1 MQFRISIADQK
12 DDRNRYQNLEGS
24 AGENV
29 LDQKELFFNTALSFL
44 DELKWSFGILRLG
57 LRYDYQRLGTQ
68 RQSDQ
73 VKLNTFN
80 PSIGFTYTE
89 WGSHVMFISYSSS
102 FETPTLNELSAN
114 PLASAGFNP
123 NLSPSKAHNYE
134 MGWRYVTPE
143 NTLEATLYAI
153 NTKSEILPY
162 ELPAFL
168 GQDFYRNAGKTKRMG
183 IELFWEH
190 QKGPW
195 LWTVAYNYAA
205 IKFDDYVLG
214 DQNLSGNNLPGVPQQ
229 QLTTFMQYDF
239 SEGWGVSLQTQYSGE
254 LYADDA
260 NQTLVAD
267 YFLVNLRWWKS
278 FEHLSFFAGVNN
290 LLDRAYFD
298 NIRINA
304 FGKRYY
310 ESAPMRNFYLGINL
324 NL

>member
-1 MQFRISIADQK
+1 
-12 DDRNRYQNLEGS
+12 
-24 AGENV
+24 
-29 LDQKELFFNTALSFL
+29 
-44 DELKWSFGILRLG
+44 LG

-68 RQSDQ
+68 RGRDEIM
-73 VKLNTFN
+73 LNTFN
-80 PSIGFTYTE
+80 PSLGFTYTK
-89 WGSHVMFISYSSS
+89 WGSHVVFISYSSS

-114 PLASAGFNP
+114 PLSSTGFNP
-123 NLSPSKAHNYE
+123 DLSPSKANNYE
-134 MGWRYVTPE
+134 MGWRNVTPE
-143 NTLEATLYAI
+143 NTLEVTLYAI

-195 LWTVAYNYAA
+195 LWTLTYNYAS

-214 DQNLSGNNLPGVPQQ
+214 DQNLSGNHLPGVPQQ
-229 QLTTFMQYDF
+229 QLTNFVQYDF
-239 SEGWGVSLQTQYSGE
+239 SEGWGASLQTQYSGE

-260 NQTLVAD
+260 NQTLIAD

-278 FEHLSFFAGVNN
+278 FNRLSFFGGINN
-290 LLDRAYFD
+290 VMNRGYFD

-304 FGKRYY
+304 YGKRHY
-310 ESAPMRNFYLGINL
+310 ESAPLRNFYLGINI
-324 NL
+324 NI